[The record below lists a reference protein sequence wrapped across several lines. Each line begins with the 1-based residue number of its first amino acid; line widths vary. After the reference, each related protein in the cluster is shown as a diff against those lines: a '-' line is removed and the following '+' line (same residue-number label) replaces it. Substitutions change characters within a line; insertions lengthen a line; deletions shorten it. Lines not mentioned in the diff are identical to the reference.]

1 MFGIFFYM
9 NNILVFD
16 DNVVILLYV
25 DKFFDIDIEGRGS

>member
-25 DKFFDIDIEGRGS
+25 DEFFDINIEGRGS